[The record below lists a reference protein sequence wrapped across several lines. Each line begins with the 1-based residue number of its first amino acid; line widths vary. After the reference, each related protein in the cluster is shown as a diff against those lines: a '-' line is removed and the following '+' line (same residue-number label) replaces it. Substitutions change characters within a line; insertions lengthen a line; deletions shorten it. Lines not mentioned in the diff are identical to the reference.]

1 MTMTL
6 PSKRFWIT
14 AACIALFVATLGVY
28 WQTRSFEFTDYD
40 DQAYVWQNPQV
51 TQGLTPSGIWWGLT
65 TTYFSYW
72 HPVTWWSHQL
82 DCSLFGLNAGG
93 HHLMSAVL
101 HALNTVL
108 CLLVLGYMTGRWGG
122 SAFVAALFGLHPL
135 HVESVAWIAERKDVL
150 SGLFFLL
157 TLGAYAWYARRGGKW
172 RYAMALVL
180 FAAGIGAKPMLVT
193 LPCVLLLLDLWP
205 LNRLR
210 LPFCSLAPSEGE
222 RAGVRGH
229 TTISPLPLRH
239 LLLEKI
245 PFVALAFFSSAI
257 TYIGVK
263 KAGTVAGAD
272 TFSWGLRLANTPISY
287 ARYLLK
293 TFWPGDM
300 VFLYP
305 IPLAWETW
313 QVIGACVLL
322 VAISGWAVAL
332 VRRAPWFLVGWLI
345 FIGML
350 VPTLNIIAVGL
361 QSIADRYT
369 YIPLLG
375 VFVMLTWSAAALL
388 RNLPGNRWIATG
400 AAVSICVAMMISTH
414 RQTGVWRNSLTLFGH
429 AVKVDPNN
437 AVAHYNLGLA
447 LALRGGV
454 AEPIQHFER
463 AIALHHSHKQFPDV
477 YKAYNNL
484 GFILG
489 QQGRWNEATNHL
501 AEAHRRRPYDADVW
515 FAYGSVLSQAGDLP
529 QAITLLERVIEQR
542 PAAPEPAI
550 QLARALE
557 RSGRVPEAER
567 QLRRALRDGPPSVE
581 VMDRL
586 AWLLAT
592 STDSR
597 VRNGAEA
604 IELATRA
611 NQLVRTNH
619 PLLMLT
625 AAAALAEAGQF
636 DAALEKTRIAAEL
649 AARLTQTN
657 ATMTAE
663 KLLKDFA
670 AGRAHRDLGQ

>member
-1 MTMTL
+1 M
-6 PSKRFWIT
+6 PDSSKRLWIA
-14 AACIALFVATLGVY
+14 AACVALFIATLGVY
-28 WQTRSFEFTDYD
+28 WQTRTFEFTDYD
-40 DQAYVWQNPQV
+40 DQAYVWQNPNV
-51 TQGLTPSGIWWGLT
+51 IPGLTPSGVWWGLT

-93 HHLMSAVL
+93 HHITSAVL

-108 CLLVLGYMTGRWGG
+108 CLLVLGYMTGRWGC
-122 SAFVAALFGLHPL
+122 SAFVAVLFGLHPL

-150 SGLFFLL
+150 SGLFFFL
-157 TLGAYAWYARRGGKW
+157 TLGAYAWYARRGGRW
-172 RYAMALVL
+172 RYLLALAM
-180 FAAGIGAKPMLVT
+180 FAGGIASKPMLVT

-210 LPFCSLAPSEGE
+210 LSFFSLAPSEGE

-229 TTISPLPLRH
+229 SATTPVPLHR

-245 PFVALAFFSSAI
+245 PFFALSFFSAAI

-263 KAGTVAGAD
+263 KAGTVAGSDAI
-272 TFSWGLRLANTPISY
+272 SWGLRLANTPVSY
-287 ARYLLK
+287 TRYLVK

-305 IPLAWETW
+305 MPLHWETW
-313 QVIGACVLL
+313 QVATSCLALLAITVL
-322 VAISGWAVAL
+322 AVAM
-332 VRRAPWFLVGWLI
+332 VRRAPWLLVGWLW
-345 FIGML
+345 FLGML

-375 VFVMLTWSAAALL
+375 VFVIVTWGAAEILRRLPTRLWIGGVAALL
-388 RNLPGNRWIATG
+388 
-400 AAVSICVAMMISTH
+400 ICIAMMAGTF
-414 RQTGVWRNSLTLFGH
+414 RQVGIWRNSLTLFGH

-454 AEPIQHFER
+454 AEPIHHFER

-489 QQGRWNEATNHL
+489 QQSRWNEATNHL
-501 AEAHRRRPYDADVW
+501 AEAHRRRPDDADVS
-515 FAYGSVLSQAGDLP
+515 FAYGSTLTQAGALT
-529 QAITLLERVIEQR
+529 QAIAMLERVVEQR

-550 QLARALE
+550 QLARALD
-557 RSGRVPEAER
+557 RAGRVPEAER
-567 QLRRALRDGPPSVE
+567 QLRRALRDAPPSVD

-604 IELATRA
+604 IELSTRA

-619 PLLMLT
+619 PALMLT

-636 DAALEKTRIAAEL
+636 DAALEKTRVAAEL
-649 AARLTQTN
+649 ASRLSQTN
-657 ATMTAE
+657 AAMTAE
-663 KLLKDFA
+663 KLLKDFTA
-670 AGRAHRDLGQ
+670 SRAHRDAGK

>member
-1 MTMTL
+1 MTDS
-6 PSKRFWIT
+6 PKRRWIA
-14 AACIALFVATLGVY
+14 AACVALFIATLGVY
-28 WQTRSFEFTDYD
+28 WQTRTFEFTDYD
-40 DQAYVWQNPQV
+40 DQAYVWQNPKV
-51 TQGLTPSGIWWGLT
+51 IPGLTPSGMWWGLT

-93 HHLMSAVL
+93 HHMTSAVL
-101 HALNTVL
+101 HAVNTVL
-108 CLLVLGYMTGRWGG
+108 CLLVLGYMTGRWGC

-150 SGLFFLL
+150 SGLFFFL
-157 TLGAYAWYARRGGKW
+157 TIGAYAWHARRGGKW
-172 RYAMALVL
+172 RYLLALAM
-180 FAAGIGAKPMLVT
+180 FAGGVASKPMLVT

-205 LNRLR
+205 LHRLR
-210 LPFCSLAPSEGE
+210 LFDK
-222 RAGVRGH
+222 AGGATSQTATVRM
-229 TTISPLPLRH
+229 PV

-245 PFVALAFFSSAI
+245 PFFALSFFSAAI

-263 KAGTVAGAD
+263 KAGTMAGSE
-272 TFSWGLRLANTPISY
+272 TISWGLRLANTPVSY
-287 ARYLLK
+287 ARYLVK

-305 IPLAWETW
+305 MPLHWETW
-313 QVIGACVLL
+313 QVIASCAAVL
-322 VAISGWAVAL
+322 AITVLAVVM
-332 VRRAPWFLVGWLI
+332 VRRAPWLLVGWLI
-345 FIGML
+345 FLGML

-375 VFVMLTWSAAALL
+375 VFVMLTWGAAELLRRLPARVWIGGAAALL
-388 RNLPGNRWIATG
+388 
-400 AAVSICVAMMISTH
+400 ICAAMMAGTF
-414 RQTGVWRNSLTLFGH
+414 RQVGVWRNSLTLFGH

-447 LALRGGV
+447 QALRGGV

-489 QQGRWNEATNHL
+489 QQGRWAEATNYL
-501 AEAHRRRPYDADVW
+501 AEAHRRRPDDPDVS
-515 FAYGSVLSQAGDLP
+515 FAYGSTLAQGGALT

-542 PAAPEPAI
+542 PAAAEPAV
-550 QLARALE
+550 QLARALD
-557 RSGRVPEAER
+557 RAGRVPEAER
-567 QLRRALRDGPPSVE
+567 QLRRAMRDGPPSVE

-592 STDSR
+592 SSDSR
-597 VRNGAEA
+597 VRNGTEA
-604 IELATRA
+604 IELSTRA
-611 NQLVRTNH
+611 NQLVRTNN
-619 PLLMLT
+619 PALMLT
-625 AAAALAEAGQF
+625 TAAALAEAGQF
-636 DAALEKTRIAAEL
+636 DTALEKARAASAE
-649 AARLTQTN
+649 ATRLTQTH
-657 ATMTAE
+657 AAMTAE
-663 KLLKDFA
+663 KLLADFA
-670 AGRAHRDLGQ
+670 AKRAHRDAAK

>member
-1 MTMTL
+1 MMTAS
-6 PSKRFWIT
+6 PKHRWIA

-28 WQTRSFEFTDYD
+28 WQTRTFEFTDYD
-40 DQAYVWQNPQV
+40 DQAYVWQNPKV
-51 TQGLTPSGIWWGLT
+51 IPGLTPSGMWWALT
-65 TTYFSYW
+65 TTHFSYW

-93 HHLMSAVL
+93 HHMTSAVL
-101 HALNTVL
+101 HAVNTVL
-108 CLLVLGYMTGRWGG
+108 CLLVLGYMTGRWGC
-122 SAFVAALFGLHPL
+122 SVFVAALFGLHPL

-150 SGLFFLL
+150 SGLFFFL
-157 TLGAYAWYARRGGKW
+157 TLGAHAWYARRGGKW
-172 RYAMALVL
+172 RYALALAM
-180 FAAGIGAKPMLVT
+180 FAGGVASKPMLVT
-193 LPCVLLLLDLWP
+193 LPCVLLLLDYWP

-210 LPFCSLAPSEGE
+210 LRICSLAPSEGE
-222 RAGVRGH
+222 RAGVSGH
-229 TTISPLPLRH
+229 TTIPPVPLRH

-245 PFVALAFFSSAI
+245 PFFALAFFSAAI

-263 KAGTVAGAD
+263 NAGTVAGAE

-305 IPLAWETW
+305 MPLHWEMW
-313 QVIGACVLL
+313 QVVTSCLVVLL
-322 VAISGWAVAL
+322 ISVLAVAL
-332 VRRAPWFLVGWLI
+332 VRRAPWLLVGWLV
-345 FIGML
+345 FLGML

-375 VFVMLTWSAAALL
+375 VFVMVTWGAAAMLRRLPGSPWIGGVAALL
-388 RNLPGNRWIATG
+388 
-400 AAVSICVAMMISTH
+400 ICVAMMVGTF
-414 RQTGVWRNSLTLFGH
+414 RQAGVWRNSLTLFGH

-454 AEPIQHFER
+454 AEPIHHFER

-489 QQGRWNEATNHL
+489 QQSRWNEATNHL
-501 AEAHRRRPYDADVW
+501 AEAHRRRPDDPDVL
-515 FAYGSVLSQAGDLP
+515 FAYGSVLTQAGDLP
-529 QAITLLERVIEQR
+529 QAITLLERVVEQR

-550 QLARALE
+550 QLARALD
-557 RSGRVPEAER
+557 RAGRVPEAER
-567 QLRRALRDGPPSVE
+567 QLRRAMRDGPPSAE
-581 VMDRL
+581 VLDRL

-597 VRNGAEA
+597 VRNGTEA
-604 IELATRA
+604 IELSTRA

-619 PLLMLT
+619 PVLMLT

-636 DAALEKTRIAAEL
+636 DTAMEKTRVAAEL
-649 AARLTQTN
+649 ATRLTQTN
-657 ATMTAE
+657 AAMTAG

-670 AGRAHRDLGQ
+670 AGRAHRDTAR